1 MIDSVTFEN
10 YLVLGDVTATFERF
24 TVIVGPNACGKTTLL
39 GGIDRMATYARSGR
53 YLIDGTF
60 RSTGS
65 PVAPSV
71 MLQSGAVRMFSP
83 SDDGRSRDRY
93 HRAQFDSP
101 GASDPDIHEAVDAF
115 GMSELLMLE
124 PSSLRAEASHD
135 VPGQRLQSNGQGL
148 GAMIAD
154 ITLDRPPLRD
164 RIEDFLRRLVPNVE
178 RLSVK
183 TVGNNRGVYQPW
195 ITFSN
200 VGELPTERLSE
211 GTLLALGLVTTLVAT
226 NRPRLL
232 LIDDIEKGLHPTAQA
247 QLVAILREFLA
258 EDPGLQ
264 IICTSHSPY
273 LLHNFAID
281 EVGVMKL
288 GPDGLARYQR
298 LRDHP
303 EVEKWKD
310 ALSAGELWSSVGEDW
325 IAEPEHV
332 G

>member
-1 MIDSVTFEN
+1 MCSA
-10 YLVLGDVTATFERF
+10 LVSASFMVWTWL
-24 TVIVGPNACGKTTLL
+24 TVLTLL
-39 GGIDRMATYARSGR
+39 S
-53 YLIDGTF
+53 
-60 RSTGS
+60 
-65 PVAPSV
+65 VAS
-71 MLQSGAVRMFSP
+71 M
-83 SDDGRSRDRY
+83 
-93 HRAQFDSP
+93 
-101 GASDPDIHEAVDAF
+101 
-115 GMSELLMLE
+115 
-124 PSSLRAEASHD
+124 
-135 VPGQRLQSNGQGL
+135 
-148 GAMIAD
+148 
-154 ITLDRPPLRD
+154 
-164 RIEDFLRRLVPNVE
+164 
-178 RLSVK
+178 
-183 TVGNNRGVYQPW
+183 
-195 ITFSN
+195 
-200 VGELPTERLSE
+200 PT
-211 GTLLALGLVTTLVAT
+211 
-226 NRPRLL
+226 RLL

-303 EVEKWKD
+303 DVEKWKD